1 MMGFDIVGT
10 MNSSYGV
17 LVLLLL
23 SLVLLLWRSGFF
35 RRLYRVLEEMMFS
48 NWQLAL
54 LGAAAIALSLASGYT
69 TFDGLRNF
77 TSAPLLS
84 VLIAF
89 GIQGVMLIVAWLI
102 GESFATGMNQ
112 QIPRGKGFSARE
124 AVIGMGLGVALVGL
138 VFYWVLSR
146 YDAVGFTHSAGTV
159 QNFRADW
166 QRFADV
172 ALYFLTALALLG
184 LVIFTFRR
192 GSDISLPYVQSVR
205 LIAKNVVLW
214 VMFLAAMTASV
225 FFSFDSHFNAIFPAE
240 ARARAAEIRTLN
252 QVAGIVADIGE
263 RAQKVQLAEAERL
276 FDTDG
281 WKTYDAQLA
290 KLATAA
296 RGAQAQI
303 EAFFVEK
310 VEERQRGIGEQQERI
325 AGAERGQTALLR
337 KRDELEAELQRI
349 EPSIGALE
357 AELAKAQT
365 TYNETRQAIAAKRID
380 ASAEDGGVEGTL
392 KRGKGPVYRQRV
404 AELDELQRKLKITDE
419 PRLKEA
425 QRQRDLASARIVSLK
440 RETATIA
447 GEVAKYKGEIYTA
460 EHRIKTAQSDY
471 SDAERGRIDPA
482 RVLLAFERARAAFRQ
497 QPDTERLA
505 ALQSQCGS
513 LLGAMSA
520 TPATRERVRSIDC
533 DPKHAAEAAARVF
546 ALNAGLVAFQASC
559 AGGSKLPQSAS
570 TDELLA
576 FGRKC
581 LQDSGLVTKEATD
594 LGARLQ
600 AIEMNRDDK
609 AHRFVVTWNAFLDG
623 NRLGYLAL
631 VLAIG
636 VDALVFM
643 AGLFGAAAVK
653 SPLSDVPSPKA
664 RSAEQLE
671 AIVKNALGEDRL
683 ENAELVLAAMK
694 PMRGDGDHRAEVDLA
709 HYDAETAR
717 KIRKVLVAGSSIGAV
732 ERASS
737 DTHDERYLVRSEL
750 FEYLSVVANTARE
763 SDREYSNR
771 SRLIQ
776 IVGVALEPDRQGNA
790 EIVLRHIEPINRRQ
804 GFMAKVDLKA
814 VPEDERR
821 IVQNVLNAG
830 MTASAVQRNDGGAP
844 GIGLLARAMGRPV
857 PAEMAFLVHSDLFKT
872 LLLYRAGSVV
882 SSTAANSERPLA
894 EPQPV
899 RTRLEIS
906 AAGAAPGH
914 QLTNG
919 SGSVGPPGADLVLA
933 ARVRSDLMTAMG
945 MTPEALDHI
954 WQPDVAEVALAAATV
969 LRRQARN
976 RSTLRNEL
984 RLVESD
990 LRHALEQEQDVI
1002 AGKLGNDGRAIV
1014 ALREL
1019 VAEIDRRIP
1028 ALMLLPE
1035 AGLIERLIFALEEA
1049 HGEDRL
1055 SDDEHVLLSRL
1066 QKLKGDIE
1074 RMNPRD
1080 SSHWRSIAR
1089 RLEGLAEPAVAP
1101 THAVGDGK
1109 PH

>member
-1 MMGFDIVGT
+1 
-10 MNSSYGV
+10 
-17 LVLLLL
+17 
-23 SLVLLLWRSGFF
+23 
-35 RRLYRVLEEMMFS
+35 
-48 NWQLAL
+48 
-54 LGAAAIALSLASGYT
+54 
-69 TFDGLRNF
+69 
-77 TSAPLLS
+77 
-84 VLIAF
+84 
-89 GIQGVMLIVAWLI
+89 MLITAWLI

-112 QIPRGKGFSARE
+112 QVRRGKGLSARE
-124 AVIGMGLGVALVGL
+124 AVIGMGLGIALVGL

-146 YDAVGFTHSAGTV
+146 YDAVGFTMTAGTAHG
-159 QNFRADW
+159 FRADW

-172 ALYFLTALALLG
+172 ALYFAMALALLG
-184 LVIFTFRR
+184 LLIFGFRR
-192 GSDISLPYVQSVR
+192 GNDLSVPYVQSVR
-205 LIAKNVVLW
+205 LIVKNAVLW
-214 VMFLAAMTASV
+214 VMFLASMSASV

-263 RAQKVQLAEAERL
+263 RAQKVQIAEAERL
-276 FDTDG
+276 FETDG
-281 WKTYDAQLA
+281 WKAYEAQLA
-290 KLATAA
+290 KLAIAA
-296 RGAQAQI
+296 RGAQAEI

-310 VEERQRGIGEQQERI
+310 MEERQRGIGEQQERI
-325 AGAERGQTALLR
+325 AGAERSQTALLR

-392 KRGKGPVYRQRV
+392 KRGKGPVYRQRL
-404 AELDELQRKLKITDE
+404 AELDELQRKLAITDE

-425 QRQRDLASARIVSLK
+425 RRQRDLASGRIVGLK
-440 RETATIA
+440 REIATIG
-447 GEVAKYKGEIYTA
+447 GEVAKYKGEIFTA
-460 EHRIKTAQSDY
+460 EHRIKTAWAKDG
-471 SDAERGRIDPA
+471 DAEGGRIDPA

-497 QPDTERLA
+497 RPDTEKLA
-505 ALQSQCGS
+505 ALQAQCGS
-513 LLGAMSA
+513 LVNAMSA
-520 TPATRERVRSIDC
+520 TPATKERVRSIDC
-533 DPKHAAEAAARVF
+533 DPKSAAEAAARVF
-546 ALNAGLVAFQASC
+546 ALNAGLVAFQANC

-570 TDELLA
+570 TDELLS

-600 AIEMNRDDK
+600 SIEMNRDDK

-694 PMRGDGDHRAEVDLA
+694 PMRGDADHRAEVDLA

-737 DTHDERYLVRSEL
+737 DTQDERYLVRSEL

-790 EIVLRHIEPINRRQ
+790 ETVLRHVDPINRRQ

-814 VPEDERR
+814 VPEQERR
-821 IVQNVLNAG
+821 LVQNVLNAG
-830 MTASAVQRNDGGAP
+830 MTVGAVQRDDGAGATVA
-844 GIGLLARAMGRPV
+844 GLLARARGRPAS
-857 PAEMAFLVHSDLFKT
+857 AEPTFLVHSDLFKT
-872 LLLYRAGSVV
+872 LLLYRAGSSA
-882 SSTAANSERPLA
+882 SSAAANAERQLI
-894 EPQPV
+894 EPQPL
-899 RTRLEIS
+899 RARPSIPALSGRQDRL
-906 AAGAAPGH
+906 
-914 QLTNG
+914 LTNG
-919 SGSVGPPGADLVLA
+919 RNNKGNGDGTPNSSDAVLA
-933 ARVRSDLMTAMG
+933 SRFRHDLMTAMG
-945 MTPEALDHI
+945 LTATALDDI
-954 WQPDVAEVALAAATV
+954 WQPEIAELALAAATV
-969 LRRQARN
+969 LKRQARS
-976 RSTLRNEL
+976 RPELRNEL
-984 RLVESD
+984 RQVESD
-990 LRHALEQEQDVI
+990 LSYALEQGQEAI
-1002 AGKLGNDGRAIV
+1002 AVRLGNDARALTV
-1014 ALREL
+1014 LRDL
-1019 VAEIDRRIP
+1019 AAEIDHRVP
-1028 ALMLLPE
+1028 ALMLLPQ
-1035 AGLIERLIFALEEA
+1035 AGLIEKLISALEEGHA
-1049 HGEDRL
+1049 DDRL
-1055 SDDEHVLLSRL
+1055 SDDEHLLLSRL
-1066 QKLKGDIE
+1066 QKLKSDLE
-1074 RMNPRD
+1074 RMNPKD
-1080 SSHWRSIAR
+1080 TSHWRSIAR
-1089 RLEGLAEPAVAP
+1089 ELERLTEPGVAP
-1101 THAVGDGK
+1101 THPAEDGK
-1109 PH
+1109 HH